1 MLSPAFDRQDDRC
14 PKVQKKDAKQRV
26 GKFRNNL
33 NCPTFAAIMELLTL
47 FLLALSL
54 SFDSFAVSVSSGLM
68 LPGIRFPK
76 AVIIALSLAFF
87 QAFMPLLGWTAG
99 TGIRNYLADYDHWI
113 AFGLLSLLGIKMI
126 TESLKA
132 DEERNGFNPL
142 KPAVLLTMSL
152 ATSIDAF
159 VVGISFALI
168 ETPETPVWLAILI
181 PVLMIGSVTFIMSM
195 LGILFGKKAGSRLG
209 KRMELLGGIILIG
222 IGLKILTEHLGF

>member
-1 MLSPAFDRQDDRC
+1 MGIP
-14 PKVQKKDAKQRV
+14 
-26 GKFRNNL
+26 
-33 NCPTFAAIMELLTL
+33 TL

-68 LPGIRFPK
+68 LPGIRFWR
-76 AVIIALSLAFF
+76 ATIIAFSMAFF
-87 QAFMPLLGWTAG
+87 QALMPLLGWAAG
-99 TGIRNYLADYDHWI
+99 TGVREYLSEYDHWI

-142 KPAVLLTMSL
+142 KPLVLFTISL

-168 ETPETPVWLAILI
+168 ETPDTPFWMAILF
-181 PVLMIGSVTFIMSM
+181 PVFIIGSVTFIMSM

-209 KRMELLGGIILIG
+209 KRMELLGGIILIA
-222 IGLKILTEHLGF
+222 IGLKILLEDLYF